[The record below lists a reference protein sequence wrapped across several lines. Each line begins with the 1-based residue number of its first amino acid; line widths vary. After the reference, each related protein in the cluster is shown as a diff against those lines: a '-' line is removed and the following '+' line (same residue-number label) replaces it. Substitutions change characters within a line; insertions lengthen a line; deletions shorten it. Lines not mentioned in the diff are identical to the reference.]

1 MPKDSNSDSSCSGA
15 GLFVVDILRPHRIL
29 RISREQ
35 SVRIALCTLSR
46 GIDSGARGTMPASF
60 KICLFVLSGIVAA
73 VLATHAHGQSVPPA
87 EKIVVSYPSKSITNF
102 PILET
107 ARQKGFFQRE
117 GLHVS
122 LVYIRG
128 GLDIQTLLTN
138 DADFAMGSTTAVTAF
153 VAGAPLRIVLSYNAH
168 VDQGLYAQAKYRR
181 IADLKGQP
189 IGSLNPG
196 GLVDT
201 MVRRILIKNGVQ
213 PERDVNLLA
222 MGGTPERF
230 AALRAGAIAA
240 TMLSSPFNFLADKE
254 GFSKLATTRDYVD
267 VPGTAVV
274 VNAEK
279 VKKQPNT
286 VKRFIRA
293 SLRSMNYIRDN
304 RADTTQLLAREF
316 SMDQETAALAYKQL
330 LDLLSPDGRN
340 RVSGYQLLVDFARAA
355 QKIDRPINAA
365 QLIDETLLDEVM
377 REGGISK

>member
-1 MPKDSNSDSSCSGA
+1 
-15 GLFVVDILRPHRIL
+15 
-29 RISREQ
+29 
-35 SVRIALCTLSR
+35 
-46 GIDSGARGTMPASF
+46 MPASF
-60 KICLFVLSGIVAA
+60 KIWSFCLSGIVAF
-73 VLATHAHGQSVPPA
+73 VVATHAQGQSIPA
-87 EKIVVSYPSKSITNF
+87 MEKVVVSYPSKSITNF

-117 GLHVS
+117 GLQAS

-128 GLDIQTLLTN
+128 GLDIKTLLTH

-181 IADLKGQP
+181 VADLKGQP

-201 MVRRILIKNGVQ
+201 MVRRILIKNGLQ
-213 PERDVNLLA
+213 PERDVNLLS
-222 MGGTPERF
+222 MGGTPERY

-274 VNAEK
+274 TSAEK
-279 VKKQPNT
+279 IRKQPDT
-286 VKRFIRA
+286 IKRFMRA
-293 SLRSMNYIRDN
+293 SLRAMKHIRDS
-304 RADTTQLLAREF
+304 RAETTQLIAREF
-316 SMDQETAALAYKQL
+316 SMDQEIAGLAYKQL
-330 LDLLSPDGRN
+330 LELLSPDGRN

-355 QKIDRPINAA
+355 QKIDRPISAA
-365 QLIDETLLDEVM
+365 QLIDETLLDELM
-377 REGGISK
+377 REGEISK

>member
-1 MPKDSNSDSSCSGA
+1 MSG
-15 GLFVVDILRPHRIL
+15 
-29 RISREQ
+29 
-35 SVRIALCTLSR
+35 LC
-46 GIDSGARGTMPASF
+46 
-60 KICLFVLSGIVAA
+60 KICLLVLSLSVAA
-73 VLATHAHGQSVPPA
+73 AARAQGQSAAPI

-117 GLHVS
+117 GLQVS

-128 GLDIQTLLTN
+128 GLDIKTVLTN

-153 VAGAPLRIVLSYNAH
+153 VAGAPLRIVLSYNAY

-181 IADLKGQP
+181 VADLKGQP

-201 MVRRILIKNGVQ
+201 MVRRILIKNGLQ

-222 MGGTPERF
+222 MGGTPERY
-230 AALRAGAIAA
+230 AALKAGAIAA
-240 TMLSSPFNFLADKE
+240 TMLSSPFNFLGDKE
-254 GFSKLATTRDYVD
+254 GFAKLATTRDYVD

-274 VNAEK
+274 VSAEK
-279 VKKQPNT
+279 IKKQPAT
-286 VKRFIRA
+286 IKRFMRA
-293 SLRSMNYIRDN
+293 SLRAMKYIRDN
-304 RADTTQLLAREF
+304 RADTTQLIAREF
-316 SMDQETAALAYKQL
+316 NMDQEIAGFAYKQL
-330 LDLLSPDGRN
+330 LELLSPDGRN

-365 QLIDETLLDEVM
+365 QLIDETLLDELM
-377 REGGISK
+377 REGEISK